1 MKESLLPSVSGGD
14 FMKMNRSNKWR
25 HGLVLLMGMIQLASA
40 QYNDW
45 QFSGAMWLLTTPE
58 GANLPAGATETDF
71 PLLVRLHK
79 ESFNFSQAKAN
90 GEDLRISAGGKPLS
104 YQIEHWDSA
113 AGTAS
118 IWVRVPSITG
128 NSRQAIRLHWGK
140 SDASSE
146 SNGAAVFSEA
156 NGFLSVWHMT
166 EPVKDEVGTLES
178 KDVGTTPTLGMI
190 GPARNFAG
198 KQGIHCGEAITK
210 LPSGASP
217 HSTEVWYQSA
227 AANMDIVCWGQEG
240 TPAGKVRMQIKSPAH
255 IYVDS
260 DGGSIHSSR
269 ALPKSEWIQVV
280 HTYNGEIG
288 QIYVNGQ
295 PDVADPTRTTMKILN
310 PAKMWIGGWR
320 NNYDFVGDIDEVRV
334 SKVARS
340 ADWVRLAY
348 ENQKALQTLTGHLVV
363 PGKAFAVSVPKINL
377 LEGKSVTVKGKADG
391 AQKVY
396 WVLKKGSQET
406 IVAVDQFSFT
416 LDAGRVTGDQAM
428 TLQFKAVFA
437 DDVKIKDIPILIK
450 DDIQDPVFTLKAPA
464 SWDGRSTLEVVPQ
477 ITNLPAMQAKGAG
490 VLKTEWR
497 VSGIAAVKQNT
508 PDKLVLTRAQN
519 SGKMTVKATLSNGGE
534 PLTQSVVIS
543 VTEPKTDAWVVR
555 TPATDEKPEND
566 QFYARDDKNEG
577 TLHYNGT
584 LAEAADTVFLNV
596 FADDKPYLSE
606 SAKVAAD
613 KSYAFAV
620 KLKPGMIKYKVE
632 FGTKSGATNQV
643 LNTVTNLVCGD
654 AYLIQGQSNALS
666 TDTREQSPPE
676 TSEWIRSY
684 GRPDEKGNN
693 APAHLWC
700 YPVWKAGKEDK
711 AELGYWGMEL
721 AKRLVASQK
730 MPIFIIN
737 GAVGGTRI
745 DQHMRNEANP
755 TDLTTI
761 YGRAL
766 WRAQQAK
773 LTHGIRGILWHQG
786 ESSQGSDG
794 PTGDYDWK
802 NYEDYFVELAAAW
815 QRDFPNFRH
824 TYTFQIWPNACS
836 MAGRAGGGDK
846 IREIQRSLPRLYSN
860 LSVMTTVGISPPGG
874 CHYPLA
880 GWAEFA
886 RLIQPLIE
894 RDFYGKKPTESIT
907 PADLKQAY
915 FTSAA
920 KDTIVLEFDQPVI
933 WMDALAGQIYL
944 DGAKDQVA
952 SGSVT
957 GNVLTLKLKAPSQAS
972 RVSYLKET
980 DWSQK
985 ELILGNNGIA
995 ALTFCDV
1002 PLPLAK
1008 PAAN

>member
-1 MKESLLPSVSGGD
+1 MK
-14 FMKMNRSNKWR
+14 KWGC
-25 HGLVLLMGMIQLASA
+25 GLVLLMGMMQLASA
-40 QYNDW
+40 QYNGW
-45 QFSGAMWLLTTPE
+45 QFSGTMWLLTTPE
-58 GANLPAGATETDF
+58 GANLPASATETDF
-71 PLLVRLHK
+71 PVLLRLHK
-79 ESFNFSQAKAN
+79 EWFNFSQAQAN
-90 GEDLRISAGGKPLS
+90 GGDLRVSAGGKALA
-104 YQIEHWDSA
+104 YQIEQWDQA
-113 AGTAS
+113 GGTAT
-118 IWVRVPSITG
+118 IWIRVPSLKG

-140 SDASSE
+140 PDATSE
-146 SNGAAVFSEA
+146 SNGAAVFNEA
-156 NGFLSVWHMT
+156 NGFLAVWHMT
-166 EPVKDEVGTLES
+166 EPIKDEVGTLES
-178 KDVGTTPTLGMI
+178 KDMGTTPSPGII
-190 GPARNFAG
+190 GAARHFAG

-210 LPSGASP
+210 LPSSASP
-217 HSTEVWYQSA
+217 HSTEIWYQSA
-227 AANMDIVCWGQEG
+227 AANMDLVCWGQEG
-240 TPAGKVRMQIKSPAH
+240 THAGKVRMQIKSPAH

-260 DGGSIHSSR
+260 DGGSIHSSS

-280 HTYNGEIG
+280 HTYTGEIG

-295 PDVADPTRTTMKILN
+295 PDVAAPTATTMNILS
-310 PAKMWIGGWR
+310 PARMWIGGWY
-320 NNYDFVGDIDEVRV
+320 NNYNFVGDIDEVRV

-340 ADWVRLAY
+340 ADWVRLQY
-348 ENQKALQTLTGHLVV
+348 ENQKALQTLTGHLVQ
-363 PGKAFAVSVPKINL
+363 PGTTFAVSVPKINL
-377 LEGKSVTVKGKADG
+377 LEGKSVTVQAKADG

-396 WVLKKGSQET
+396 WVFKNGSQES
-406 IVAVDQFSFT
+406 IVAVDQFAFT
-416 LDAGRVTGDQAM
+416 LDAGRVTGNQAM

-437 DDVKIKDIPILIK
+437 NDVKTKDIPIIIK
-450 DDIQDPVFTLKAPA
+450 DDIQDPAFTLKTPA

-477 ITNLPAMQAKGAG
+477 VTNLPAMQAKGAG
-490 VLKTEWR
+490 TLKTEWH
-497 VSGIAAVKQNT
+497 VSGVAAVKENT
-508 PDKLVLTRAQN
+508 PDKLVFMRAQN
-519 SGKMTVKATLSNGGE
+519 SGKMTVTAILSNGGKSV
-534 PLTQSVVIS
+534 TQSVVIT

-555 TPATDEKPEND
+555 TPAKDEKPEND

-577 TLHYNGT
+577 TLHYNGS

-620 KLKPGMIKYKVE
+620 KLKPGMVKYKVE
-632 FGTKSGATNQV
+632 FGTKRGATTQV
-643 LNTVTNLVCGD
+643 LDTVTNLVCGD
-654 AYLIQGQSNALS
+654 AYMIQGQSNALS
-666 TDTREQSPPE
+666 TDTHEQSPPE
-676 TSEWIRSY
+676 TNEWIRSY

-693 APAHLWC
+693 TPAHLWC

-745 DQHMRNEANP
+745 DQHLRNEADP

-786 ESSQGSDG
+786 ESNQGSDG
-794 PTGDYDWK
+794 PSGDYDWR
-802 NYEDYFVELAAAW
+802 NYQDYFVELTAAW
-815 QRDFPNFRH
+815 QRDFSNLQH

-836 MAGRAGGGDK
+836 MAGSGGGGDK
-846 IREIQRSLPRLYSN
+846 IRNIQRSLPRLYSN
-860 LSVMTTVGISPPGG
+860 LSVMTTLGITPPGG

-880 GWAEFA
+880 GWSEFA

-907 PADLKQAY
+907 PADLMQAY

-920 KDTIVLEFDQPVI
+920 KDTIALEFDQPII

-957 GNVLTLKLKAPSQAS
+957 GNVLTLKLKEPSEAMHIT
-972 RVSYLKET
+972 YLKET
-980 DWSQK
+980 NWNQN
-985 ELILGNNGIA
+985 ELIFGANGIA

-1002 PLPLAK
+1002 PLPPAK
-1008 PAAN
+1008 PASN